1 MFDNALIRLIKN
13 NTEKGMSALME
24 QYTGLIYTVVKN
36 KISAVCSAE
45 DIEETVSDVF
55 VAFYNQIDNVNLEK
69 GSLSAYL
76 ISIAKRKA
84 VDKFRTVCKYCE
96 ISTDDD
102 GFIEIPDSFNLEN
115 EAEKNE
121 LYRNLINEINSL
133 GEPDS
138 TIVFCRY
145 YLSLPSKEIARL
157 VSLSDDNV
165 RKRLQRALRKL
176 ESKLKGVYYE
186 NKFV

>member
-1 MFDNALIRLIKN
+1 MFDNALIKLIKH

-24 QYTGLIYTVVKN
+24 QYTGLVYTVVKN
-36 KISAVCSAE
+36 KISTVCGAE

-55 VAFYNQIDNVNLEK
+55 VAFYNQIDNVDLEK

-84 VDKFRTVCKYCE
+84 VDKFRMVSKSFE

-102 GFIEIPDSFNLEN
+102 GFIEISDSFNLEN
-115 EAEKNE
+115 ETEKNE
-121 LYRNLINEINSL
+121 LYCNLINEINSL

-138 TIVFCRY
+138 TIIFCRY
-145 YLSLPSKEIARL
+145 YLGFKSKEIAQL
-157 VSLSDDNV
+157 ISLSDDNV
-165 RKRLQRALRKL
+165 RKRLQRALKKL
-176 ESKLKGVYYE
+176 EMKLKGVYYE
-186 NKFV
+186 N